1 MTFRTDDFRASVEK
15 GRGLASNNRYRVFLP
30 STAEFILASGE
41 RYFNSTAENTL
52 ATSGDLNF
60 YCTAARI
67 PGKNITTIDRQIGL
81 EQVKVANGYT
91 FGDVSLTFYLTQDY
105 AAKRYFELWS
115 ECIMTPTPP
124 YTIGFHN
131 NYAKSVT
138 IEQLDR
144 VGDPIYSV
152 ELLKAFPTTY
162 TEIELNN
169 QAQGAALEFTV
180 SLSYA
185 SYLIKS

>member
-1 MTFRTDDFRASVEK
+1 MTFKTDEFRASVEK
-15 GRGLASNNRYRVFLP
+15 GRGLASNNRYRVILP
-30 STAEFILASGE
+30 
-41 RYFNSTAENTL
+41 TL
-52 ATSGDLNF
+52 ANAVKADGSRPSDQFSSSDLNF

-67 PGKNITTIDRQIGL
+67 PGKNITTIDRQVGL

-91 FGDVSLTFYLTQDY
+91 FGDVSLTFYLTNDY
-105 AAKRYFELWS
+105 AAKKYFELWS

-131 NYAKSVT
+131 NYAKSVM
-138 IEQLDR
+138 IEQLDKLEQ
-144 VGDPIYSV
+144 PIYTV
-152 ELLKAFPTTY
+152 ELVKAFPTTY
-162 TEIELNN
+162 TEVELNN

-185 SYLIKS
+185 SYLIR